1 MPTFLALLSSGLLGY
16 AGYYLTGNYTMTALI
31 SFGVLAFY
39 LALLQLFNQLNTNM
53 VTMYKLITAN
63 CQK

>member
-1 MPTFLALLSSGLLGY
+1 
-16 AGYYLTGNYTMTALI
+16 MTALI